1 MASAH
6 ATDRGTKVLV
16 TVFGCIVH
24 RHNHWL
30 VLLAALLC
38 GGGSWVTARLFQR
51 TVNTSGTQ
59 RLGWQVL
66 TAISAGVAIWCTH
79 FIAMLGFD
87 AGAPVH
93 FNLPLTLVSLLI
105 AVVGSTIGFAL
116 TTCRIVKVAPAL
128 GGAIV
133 GVAIVLMHYTGML
146 AWRVEDRVVGR
157 RLPDRVG
164 GPS

>member
-1 MASAH
+1 M
-6 ATDRGTKVLV
+6 R
-16 TVFGCIVH
+16 
-24 RHNHWL
+24 R
-30 VLLAALLC
+30 
-38 GGGSWVTARLFQR
+38 WVTARLFQR

-116 TTCRIVKVAPAL
+116 TTCRIVKVAPRSA
-128 GGAIV
+128 ARSS
-133 GVAIVLMHYTGML
+133 
-146 AWRVEDRVVGR
+146 AWR
-157 RLPDRVG
+157 
-164 GPS
+164 SC